1 MADETERQKK
11 IAAALL
17 ELVDQIERNDFR
29 DSHGHDLK
37 MLKAYQD
44 VKTLVTAPLRR

>member
-17 ELVDQIERNDFR
+17 ELVDRSRERLPH
-29 DSHGHDLK
+29 SHGHDLK

-44 VKTLVTAPLRR
+44 VKALVTAPLRR